1 MTLPLLYH
9 FFQDEEIPS
18 SPVQSRDENSDIKLD
33 KADIQKIAKE
43 SNNSYFLKYAQI
55 KIKNKKEEILEECY
69 MDDSN
74 KIEKSDK

>member
-43 SNNSYFLKYAQI
+43 SKNVIWMILIKLKNLINNYSYI
-55 KIKNKKEEILEECY
+55 DIL
-69 MDDSN
+69 
-74 KIEKSDK
+74 II

>member
-43 SNNSYFLKYAQI
+43 SNNSLSLI
-55 KIKNKKEEILEECY
+55 HI
-69 MDDSN
+69 
-74 KIEKSDK
+74 

>member
-55 KIKNKKEEILEECY
+55 NIINKKEEILEECY
-69 MDDSN
+69 MD
-74 KIEKSDK
+74 